1 VEVEFSE
8 LRVEGAKMF
17 RSYRTPVFDTRIR
30 LQKIAAK
37 KPAPYLGASGGR
49 SQWRNRLLRE
59 VVAGFVLGKG

>member
-1 VEVEFSE
+1 
-8 LRVEGAKMF
+8 MF